1 MKPYLLI
8 AGDKYY
14 PDRADGDWVGCY
26 ETREEAEKMMKY
38 TLVKYT
44 LGKAHSWQVAQHPR
58 YGKNHSVDWYEIID
72 LRKWISENEE

>member
-26 ETREEAEKMMKY
+26 ETREKAEEMMTY
-38 TLVKYT
+38 TS
-44 LGKAHSWQVAQHPR
+44 GAHSWQVAQHPR
-58 YGKNHSVDWYEIID
+58 YGKNYSVDWYEIID
-72 LRKWISENEE
+72 LRKWISESEGDI

>member
-8 AGDKYY
+8 AGHKYY

-26 ETREEAEKMMKY
+26 KTREEAEKMMTY
-38 TLVKYT
+38 TS
-44 LGKAHSWQVAQHPR
+44 GKVPRLQVAQHPR

-72 LRKWISENEE
+72 LRGWISESEE